1 MLRVDL
7 GSNRQRGRQPLLDR
21 GHHPG
26 LHLRGGVPV
35 AEADRAALAP
45 AAVAAG
51 VAHEFVDHPGGDAGV
66 LQPGREGVPQVVGAA
81 QLEVVESVIARGV
94 GRRPAR
100 RLAVAYLLS
109 GRQAGLLQ
117 LPERIVDGAEG
128 RAAAGDSAADRLG
141 GLAGTGVAERPQHPL
156 GGVGEGGGRVGDP
169 GDRGAVGAV
178 EVVAGQLGPGS
189 GRDAVAAAGSGEDE
203 CAWGAAVGELA
214 GDGVG
219 DLAGERDDA
228 DAGGALG
235 PVLVAAAELAGLVAD
250 LEDLQ
255 APGGEVDPVGAQ
267 AEQLPGAEAG
277 PTRQSRWSR

>member
-1 MLRVDL
+1 MSISWR
-7 GSNRQRGRQPLLDR
+7 
-21 GHHPG
+21 
-26 LHLRGGVPV
+26 
-35 AEADRAALAP
+35 
-45 AAVAAG
+45 
-51 VAHEFVDHPGGDAGV
+51 
-66 LQPGREGVPQVVGAA
+66 
-81 QLEVVESVIARGV
+81 V

-100 RLAVAYLLS
+100 RLAVAYLLP

-128 RAAAGDSAADRLG
+128 GAAAGDSAADRLG

-156 GGVGEGGGRVGDP
+156 WGVGQGGGRVGDP
-169 GDRGAVGAV
+169 GDGGVVGAM

-189 GRDAVAAAGSGEDE
+189 GRDAVATAGSGEDQR
-203 CAWGAAVGELA
+203 AWGAAVGELA

-235 PVLVAAAELAGLVAD
+235 PVLVAAAELASLVAD

-267 AEQLPGAEAG
+267 AEQLPGAEPGPDQADEVVAVEGQGAG
-277 PTRQSRWSR
+277 EQPPELLGGVGPSLGAAEAGVGVNRWPRGRDFADGVGVDAPVVLGRLEDAVEQRPAGHHRVVADLCRVARSASGGPG